1 MADLFCRAP
10 IRTLPGHDWNRI
22 RPERITP
29 APESPVD
36 ATAVAALLYSPDGRF
51 LLQLRDDRPGISL
64 PGHWA
69 LFAGQVEQ
77 NESPDQAILR
87 EIEEELSWR
96 PPALHWFSE
105 SVQSLPRPHK
115 PVVRRIWYQG
125 MLPGSDL
132 SLLRQTEGQEMRL
145 FTLDEMLRLDRIA
158 PWDVAVV
165 LLLARQ
171 AALFPS

>member
-1 MADLFCRAP
+1 MADLFCHSP
-10 IRTLPGHDWNRI
+10 CDTTPGHDWDQI
-22 RPERITP
+22 RPKRITP
-29 APESPVD
+29 APAAPVD

-51 LLQLRDDRPGISL
+51 LLQLRDDKPGISL

-87 EIEEELSWR
+87 EIAEELSWQ

-105 SVQSLPRPHK
+105 SVQSLPRPRN
-115 PVVRRIWYQG
+115 PMVRRIWYQG

-132 SLLRQTEGQEMRL
+132 SFLRQTEGQDMRL

-158 PWDVAVV
+158 PWDMATM
-165 LLLARQ
+165 LLLARRT
-171 AALFPS
+171 ALFPG